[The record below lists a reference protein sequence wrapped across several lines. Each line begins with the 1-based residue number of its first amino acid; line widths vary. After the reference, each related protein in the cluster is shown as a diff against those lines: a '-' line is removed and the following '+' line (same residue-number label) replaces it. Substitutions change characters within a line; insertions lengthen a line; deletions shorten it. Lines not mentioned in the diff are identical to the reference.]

1 MLLHVLYLVVMAI
14 AGVLIAS
21 RRLQRRLQP

>member
-1 MLLHVLYLVVMAI
+1 MLLHLLYLVVMAT
-14 AGVLIAS
+14 AGVWIAS